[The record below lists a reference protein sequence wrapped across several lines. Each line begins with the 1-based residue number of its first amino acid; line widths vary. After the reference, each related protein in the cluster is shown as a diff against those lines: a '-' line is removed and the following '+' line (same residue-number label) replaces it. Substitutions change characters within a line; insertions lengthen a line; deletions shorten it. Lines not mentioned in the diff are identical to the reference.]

1 MVEIFEQEAKINVI
15 TDQWLTFF
23 MLTVINIKK
32 LQKGEKSDVKCMVKI
47 ALSWN
52 GTFLYQNNWW
62 CKMHVLADQLIS
74 FFILQVINLKKLRKG
89 EKNDV

>member
-23 MLTVINIKK
+23 ILTIINIKK

-47 ALSWN
+47 ALS
-52 GTFLYQNNWW
+52 
-62 CKMHVLADQLIS
+62 
-74 FFILQVINLKKLRKG
+74 
-89 EKNDV
+89 